1 MEGQL
6 QKRMPKRKSKTYL
19 GQLAEQAD
27 RLFRGQAIEQYAA
40 ICYMRMPDSIKVLLI
55 TSRQSGRWVIPKG
68 WAMDDRAPH
77 QVAEREAWEEA
88 GIRGKARKKP
98 FGYYTYLKML
108 DTGDRVASV
117 VQVHLV
123 EVAAMDVEF
132 REKGQRSFVWLPPH
146 EAATLV
152 REPELKSLLGQ
163 VETVLSKRKKLKTT
177 NPG

>member
-1 MEGQL
+1 MN
-6 QKRMPKRKSKTYL
+6 KTYL

-27 RLFRGQAIEQYAA
+27 RLFRGQAIKQYAA
-40 ICYMRMPDSIKVLLI
+40 ICYKRLPDAIEVLLI

-68 WAMDDRAPH
+68 WAMDNHAPH

-88 GIRGKARKKP
+88 GVRGKAKKKP
-98 FGYYTYLKML
+98 LGYYTYLKML
-108 DTGDRVASV
+108 DTGDKVASV

-132 REKGQRSFVWLPPH
+132 KEKGHRSLIWLPPH

-152 REPELKSLLGQ
+152 REPELKGLIGQ
-163 VETVLSKRKKLKTT
+163 VEKVLNKRHKS
-177 NPG
+177 

>member
-1 MEGQL
+1 MS
-6 QKRMPKRKSKTYL
+6 KKKKTYL

-27 RLFRGQAIEQYAA
+27 KLFRGQAIEQFAA
-40 ICYMRMPDSIKVLLI
+40 ICYVQLPEGIKVLLI
-55 TSRQSGRWVIPKG
+55 TSRQSGRWIIPKG
-68 WAMDDRAPH
+68 WAMDNRAPH

-88 GIRGKARKKP
+88 GIRGKAKKKP

-123 EVAAMDVEF
+123 EAAASDVEF
-132 REKGQRSFVWLPPH
+132 KEKGQRTVAWLPPH
-146 EAATLV
+146 EAAALV

-163 VETVLSKRKKLKTT
+163 VEAAIIKPTKTKT
-177 NPG
+177 RNPSDR

>member
-1 MEGQL
+1 MGERL
-6 QKRMPKRKSKTYL
+6 QKRMPKRRKTYL
-19 GQLAEQAD
+19 GQLAEHAD

-68 WAMDDRAPH
+68 WAMDSRAPH

-123 EVAAMDVEF
+123 EVSAMDVEF
-132 REKGQRSFVWLPPH
+132 KEKGQRTVAWLPPH
-146 EAATLV
+146 EAASLV
-152 REPELKSLLGQ
+152 REPELKGLLGQ
-163 VETVLSKRKKLKTT
+163 VEGVLSKRKKSKTAA
-177 NPG
+177 PG

>member
-1 MEGQL
+1 MEERL
-6 QKRMPKRKSKTYL
+6 QKRMPKRRKTYL
-19 GQLAEQAD
+19 GQLAEHAD
-27 RLFRGQAIEQYAA
+27 LLFRGQAIEQYAA

-68 WAMDDRAPH
+68 WAMDSRAPH

-108 DTGDRVASV
+108 DTGDRVVSV

-123 EVAAMDVEF
+123 EVSAMDVEF

-152 REPELKSLLGQ
+152 REPELKGLLGQ
-163 VETVLSKRKKLKTT
+163 VEPVLSKRKKSKTAA
-177 NPG
+177 PG

>member
-1 MEGQL
+1 
-6 QKRMPKRKSKTYL
+6 MPKRKSKTYL

-40 ICYMRMPDSIKVLLI
+40 ICYMRLPDGIRVLLI
-55 TSRQSGRWVIPKG
+55 TSRRSGRWVIPKG
-68 WAMDDRAPH
+68 WAMDGRAPH

-98 FGYYTYLKML
+98 LGYYTYLKML
-108 DTGDRVASV
+108 DTGDKVASV

-123 EVAAMDVEF
+123 EVVAMDLEF
-132 REKGQRSFVWLPPH
+132 KERGQRTLVWLTPH
-146 EAATLV
+146 EASILV

-163 VETVLSKRKKLKTT
+163 VETVLTKRKKSKVT
-177 NPG
+177 NPK